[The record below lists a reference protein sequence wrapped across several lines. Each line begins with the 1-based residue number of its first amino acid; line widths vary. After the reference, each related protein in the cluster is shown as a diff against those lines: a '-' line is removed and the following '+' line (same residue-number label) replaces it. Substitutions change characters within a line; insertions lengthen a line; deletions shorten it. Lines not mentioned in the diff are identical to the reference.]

1 MSVDVLSLT
10 SGSAVLVGYSEP
22 ADGSGIVLPGK
33 EQMLSVLWCT
43 RAAAWAFLMEER
55 LQRYVCHQI
64 VEK

>member
-1 MSVDVLSLT
+1 MSVDVLSPT
-10 SGSAVLVGYSEP
+10 SESAVLVGYSEP

-43 RAAAWAFLMEER
+43 RAAALMEER